1 MKSDMSG
8 LVEFL
13 MQIGVL
19 KTDSLIDAFQ
29 TNDRYDFVPYSS
41 HGYAYDNNPVSIGH
55 GQTNSQPYT
64 VAFMMELL
72 QPKSGN
78 EVLDVGFGSG
88 WTTAILAKVVGKQGS
103 VLAVEII
110 PEIFEFGK
118 ANLQKYNYPNITLF
132 QGSWTDIPEREF
144 DRILVSAAAASFVP
158 QLLAKRLKVGGRLV
172 IPVRNAFGQSIR
184 LIEKIKDNDLEEHN
198 YPGFIFVP
206 LV

>member
-1 MKSDMSG
+1 MKSDMNG

-13 MQIGVL
+13 KQIEVL
-19 KTDSLIDAFQ
+19 KASTLIDAFQ
-29 TNDRYDFVPYSS
+29 TNDRCDFVLYNSRGS
-41 HGYAYDNNPVSIGH
+41 AYDNNPVSIGY

-72 QPKSGN
+72 QPEPGN

-88 WTTAILAKVVGKQGS
+88 WSSAILAKAVGKQGS

-118 ANLQKYNYPNITLF
+118 SNLQKYNYPNIEFF
-132 QGSWTDIPEREF
+132 QGSWTDLPAREF
-144 DRILVSAAAASFVP
+144 DRILVSAAAASSVP
-158 QLLAKRLKVGGRLV
+158 HILAKRLKVGGRLV

-184 LIEKIKDNDLEEHN
+184 LLEKIKDNDLEEHN
-198 YPGFIFVP
+198 YPDFIFVP